1 MEGAA
6 PQTSGSDAPDGQSIL
21 TTGVIIASVDLR
33 VIHVQ
38 GTPFARHGYPPAD
51 MLGRPL
57 GEVLPLAA
65 LAKLEP
71 HYCAALGGEHQAFD
85 YRTDDGSGAFW
96 VEIAPVRG
104 ENGEIS
110 SVVAVMR
117 DITEHLVMI
126 EELTLS
132 EAHLRESERIVGVGS
147 WEWVPETGE
156 LTYSPGFA
164 RLLGLAAAEK
174 LDARGFWRLLARED
188 RDLLS
193 RVTRDCQRTGSASS
207 EFRIHRS
214 DGALRTFAAQAETVA
229 AGNGR
234 LGYLRGAILD
244 VTEEREAER
253 LRLDAASLFRQAFDA
268 SPIGMAMIEPQTG
281 AYTRVN
287 DALCTLL
294 QRSRGELLGL
304 TVDSV
309 THPDDRAANAE
320 LREVLRDHDVKSHH
334 VEKRY
339 LRPDG
344 SSVWIIGH
352 VTLVRDAEGSPQ
364 ALFSQIIDIT
374 ERKEREAQFETQVND
389 ALWLGRIRDA
399 LDRDRFVLYGQ
410 PIVDL
415 FTGETVQHEL
425 LIRMLADDGSIIAPG
440 EFLPVAERYGLIS
453 EIDRWVIGEA
463 VGLAAQGQPTEFNL
477 SGASIG
483 DPDIVREL
491 GSAIG
496 HTGADP
502 SLLVV
507 EVTETA
513 MMNQLDAGRQ
523 FAEQVTALGCR
534 LALDDFGTGYASLS
548 YLKQIPAQHLK
559 IDIEFVRDLTR
570 DETDERLVRGIVGI
584 AREFDQTTIAE
595 GIEDQATLV
604 RLRELGVDFG
614 QGYLLGRPQPLPDGT
629 PAIAVTPGSDTPGL
643 DPVGMVRSALAAFV
657 SHDLD
662 TLLDVCHS
670 DVVLRTPG
678 TSGQVGRV
686 APYRG
691 HAGLRTYVKDT
702 VAVWKD
708 LQLTPTTFR
717 LSNQSV
723 IAFGRIDADSGTH
736 TQSIAVLWVCQLH
749 EGLIASIEV
758 FPTPTRDPVQAAS
771 GVAAPSSPVEKP
783 ESPVRAGRR
792 TPAPPTQDRVDA
804 PVSERRA
811 TPARRPGKAA
821 TDRLV
826 LAYGETLRDGD
837 PHAAAVVIDD
847 ALGQGL
853 SSVEVQSR
861 VIAPA
866 MREIG
871 ELWERGDLTV
881 ASEHLATALSHHA
894 LARLYP
900 GLLGQ
905 VQRRG
910 DTIVVAAV
918 HGEHHILGLRMA
930 ADVLEGAGFD
940 VRFLGAD
947 VPEDSLLAW
956 VSEHRP
962 AAVALGVTMLSGAAA
977 LLQQLQALRDY
988 DPEIRLIVGG
998 QGVPRALRES
1008 TAVFYASDTE
1018 ALAEYLTRPVT
1029 MGPTGDLPSP
1039 IADGGVSSDRVLGV
1053 GTDVTEGLEARM
1065 AQTTAAAADA
1075 ARGQA
1080 RRAFGLE
1087 QIAFRDQLTGLWSRR
1102 AFDDRYRSMTA
1113 GEITPAPALLMID
1126 VDRFKAVNDSFG
1138 HDAGDR
1144 TLIDV
1149 ARCITGE
1156 LRSEDFAAR
1165 YAGDEFVVLLPDTSA
1180 TAAAEIGERIRW
1192 AVRSELEDRSV
1203 TVSIGASVPDHAD
1216 RRRTTLDADRAL
1228 YEAKEA
1234 GRNQVV
1240 FAGS

>member
-1 MEGAA
+1 MEIAGLH
-6 PQTSGSDAPDGQSIL
+6 TSGSHGPDTQSMP
-21 TTGVIIASVDLR
+21 TTGVIIADVDLR
-33 VIHVQ
+33 VMHVQ
-38 GTPFARHGYPPAD
+38 GMVFPRHGYTPVD
-51 MLGRPL
+51 WLGRPL
-57 GEVLPLAA
+57 REVLPAAA
-65 LAKLEP
+65 LAELEP
-71 HYCAALGGEHQAFD
+71 RYRAALAGEDQTFD
-85 YRTDDGSGAFW
+85 YRSDDRSSAYW
-96 VEIAPVRG
+96 VQIAPVRG
-104 ENGEIS
+104 KHGVVS
-110 SVVAVMR
+110 SVVAVMQ
-117 DITEHLVMI
+117 DVTERLIMMQD
-126 EELTLS
+126 LLLS
-132 EAHLRESERIVGVGS
+132 EAHLRESERMVGVGS
-147 WEWVPETGE
+147 WEWVPETGV

-193 RVTRDCQRTGSASS
+193 RVTRDCQSTGFASS
-207 EFRIHRS
+207 EFRVHRS
-214 DGALRTFAAQAETVA
+214 DGNLRTFAAQAETVA

-234 LGYLRGAILD
+234 LEYLRGAILD

-253 LRLDAASLFRQAFDA
+253 RRLDAASLFRQAFDA
-268 SPIGMAMIEPQTG
+268 SPIGMAMTDPQTG

-294 QRSRGELLGL
+294 QRPRAEVLRL
-304 TVDSV
+304 TIDSV
-309 THPDDRAANAE
+309 THPDDRAANQA
-320 LREVLRDHDVKSHH
+320 LREVLSNQDVKSHH

-344 SSVWIIGH
+344 SSLWISGH
-352 VTLVRDAEGSPQ
+352 VTSVRDAKGSLQ

-399 LDRDRFVLYGQ
+399 LDRDRFVLYRQ

-425 LIRMLADDGSIIAPG
+425 LIRMLAEDGSIIAPG

-463 VGLAAQGQPTEFNL
+463 VGLAAEGQPTEFNL

-491 GSAIG
+491 ASGIE

-513 MMNQLDAGRQ
+513 MMNQLDAGRR

-548 YLKQIPAQHLK
+548 YLKRIPAQHLK
-559 IDIEFVRDLTR
+559 IDIEFVRDLTHN
-570 DETDERLVRGIVGI
+570 DTDERLVRGIIGI

-595 GIEDQATLV
+595 GIEDEATLV

-614 QGYLLGRPQPLPDGT
+614 QGYLLGRPQPLADST
-629 PAIAVTPGSDTPGL
+629 PAVAFAPRSDTAGSNPI
-643 DPVGMVRSALAAFV
+643 GMVRTALAAIV
-657 SHDLD
+657 SHDID
-662 TLLDVCHS
+662 TLLEVCHP

-678 TSGQVGRV
+678 TSEQVGRRK
-686 APYRG
+686 PYRG
-691 HAGLRTYVKDT
+691 HEGLRAYVKDT
-702 VAVWKD
+702 VAVWKH

-723 IAFGRIDADSGTH
+723 IVFGRIDADSGTH
-736 TQSIAVLWVCQLH
+736 SQSIDVLWVWQLH
-749 EGLIASIEV
+749 DGLIASVEV
-758 FPTPTRDPVQAAS
+758 FPTPARDPLPTSLSPPAPFAPVKRPHPPMQAHS
-771 GVAAPSSPVEKP
+771 QTPV
-783 ESPVRAGRR
+783 
-792 TPAPPTQDRVDA
+792 TPAEGSVATAVP
-804 PVSERRA
+804 ERRA
-811 TPARRPGKAA
+811 NPARRPRKTA

-837 PHAAAVVIDD
+837 PHAAAAVIDD
-847 ALGQGL
+847 AVGHGL

-861 VIAPA
+861 VIAPV
-866 MREIG
+866 MRGIG

-881 ASEHLATALSHHA
+881 AQEHLATALSHHA

-900 GLLGQ
+900 GLLRQ
-905 VQRRG
+905 TQRRG
-910 DTIVVAAV
+910 DTIVVAAA
-918 HGEHHILGLRMA
+918 HGEHHVLGLRMA

-940 VRFLGAD
+940 VRFLGTD

-962 AAVALGVTMLSGAAA
+962 AAVALGVTMPLRATT
-977 LLQQLQALRDY
+977 LLQQLQALRKY

-998 QGVPRALRES
+998 QGVPQVLRES

-1018 ALAEYLTRPVT
+1018 ALAEYLDRAVST
-1029 MGPTGDLPSP
+1029 GPTGDLPSH
-1039 IADGGVSSDRVLGV
+1039 IADGGVSSGRVPGV
-1053 GTDVTEGLEARM
+1053 ETDLTVGLEARM
-1065 AQTTAAAADA
+1065 TQTAAAAADA

-1102 AFDDRYRSMTA
+1102 AFDDRYQSITA
-1113 GEITPAPALLMID
+1113 GEIAPAPAILMID
-1126 VDRFKAVNDSFG
+1126 VDRFKSVNDRFG

-1144 TLIDV
+1144 TLIEV
-1149 ARCITGE
+1149 AQCITRA

-1180 TAAAEIGERIRW
+1180 NAAAEIGERIRGS
-1192 AVRSELEDRSV
+1192 VRSELADHSV
-1203 TVSIGASVPDHAD
+1203 TVSIGVSVPDHAD
-1216 RRRTTLDADRAL
+1216 RRRATLDVDRAL
-1228 YEAKEA
+1228 YEAKER
-1234 GRNQVV
+1234 GRDQIAV
-1240 FAGS
+1240 A